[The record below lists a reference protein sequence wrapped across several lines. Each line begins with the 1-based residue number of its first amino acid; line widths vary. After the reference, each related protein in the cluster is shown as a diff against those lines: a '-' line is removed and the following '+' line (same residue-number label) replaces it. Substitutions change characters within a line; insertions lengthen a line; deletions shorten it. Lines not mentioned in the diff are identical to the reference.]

1 MAASETTG
9 GSDRTRDVPVLD
21 ERERAILDFERQW
34 WKHAGAKEDA
44 IRSEFSLSAARYY
57 QVLGALID
65 RREALV
71 YDPMLV
77 KRLQRMRDARSAA
90 RAARSTPQSSS

>member
-1 MAASETTG
+1 M
-9 GSDRTRDVPVLD
+9 
-21 ERERAILDFERQW
+21 LDFERQW

-44 IRSEFSLSAARYY
+44 IRSEFALSSARYY

-77 KRLQRMRDARSAA
+77 KRLQRLRDA
-90 RAARSTPQSSS
+90 

>member
-1 MAASETTG
+1 MAVGDTTG
-9 GSDRTRDVPVLD
+9 GPDDARAEPTLD

-65 RREALV
+65 RRAALV

>member
-1 MAASETTG
+1 MAVSETTG
-9 GSDRTRDVPVLD
+9 GFGDAAGAAALT

-44 IRSEFSLSAARYY
+44 IRSQFSLSAARYY

-90 RAARSTPQSSS
+90 RAARSTPRSSS

>member
-1 MAASETTG
+1 MAARETTDG
-9 GSDRTRDVPVLD
+9 PEEKRGTDALD
-21 ERERAILDFERQW
+21 DRERAILDFERQW

-44 IRSEFSLSAARYY
+44 IRSEFALSSARYY

-77 KRLQRMRDARSAA
+77 KRLQRLRDARSAA
-90 RAARSTPQSSS
+90 RAARSTPRSSS

>member
-9 GSDRTRDVPVLD
+9 GADRRSDVSALD
-21 ERERAILDFERQW
+21 ERERAILDFERHW

-44 IRSEFSLSAARYY
+44 IRSEFSLSSARYY

>member
-9 GSDRTRDVPVLD
+9 GSDDARGMSALD
-21 ERERAILDFERQW
+21 EREMAILDFERQW

>member
-1 MAASETTG
+1 MAESETTG
-9 GSDRTRDVPVLD
+9 GSGATRDASALD

-57 QVLGALID
+57 QVLGALIE

>member
-9 GSDRTRDVPVLD
+9 GTDGSRDARPLD
-21 ERERAILDFERQW
+21 ARERAILDFERQW

-57 QVLGALID
+57 QVLGALLD

>member
-9 GSDRTRDVPVLD
+9 GSDGARDMSALD
-21 ERERAILDFERQW
+21 DRERAILDFERQW

-90 RAARSTPQSSS
+90 RAARSTPQSST

>member
-1 MAASETTG
+1 MAVSETTG
-9 GSDRTRDVPVLD
+9 GSGDAAGAAALT

-44 IRSEFSLSAARYY
+44 IRSQFSLSAARYY

-90 RAARSTPQSSS
+90 RAARSTPRSSS

>member
-1 MAASETTG
+1 MSVSNTSG
-9 GSDRTRDVPVLD
+9 GRDDAREARALD
-21 ERERAILDFERQW
+21 ERERSILDFERQW

-77 KRLQRMRDARSAA
+77 KRLQRLREARSAA
-90 RAARSTPQSSS
+90 RAARTTPRSSS

>member
-1 MAASETTG
+1 MAARGT
-9 GSDRTRDVPVLD
+9 SDGRGEKHGAGALD
-21 ERERAILDFERQW
+21 DRERAILDFERQW

-44 IRSEFSLSAARYY
+44 IRSEFSLSSARYY

-77 KRLQRMRDARSAA
+77 KRLQRLRDARSAA
-90 RAARSTPQSSS
+90 RAARSTPRSSS

>member
-1 MAASETTG
+1 MAASESSDGRDEKHG
-9 GSDRTRDVPVLD
+9 GGALD

-44 IRSEFSLSAARYY
+44 IRSEFSLSSARYY

-77 KRLQRMRDARSAA
+77 KRLQRLRDARSAA
-90 RAARSTPQSSS
+90 RAARSTPRSSS

>member
-1 MAASETTG
+1 MAARETTDG
-9 GSDRTRDVPVLD
+9 PGETRGARALD

-44 IRSEFSLSAARYY
+44 IRSEFSLSSARYY

-77 KRLQRMRDARSAA
+77 KRLQRLRDARSAA
-90 RAARSTPQSSS
+90 RAARSTPRSSS

>member
-9 GSDRTRDVPVLD
+9 NTPEDRGARPLD

-77 KRLQRMRDARSAA
+77 KRLQRLRDARSAA
-90 RAARSTPQSSS
+90 RAARSTPQPPT

>member
-1 MAASETTG
+1 MTASETAG
-9 GSDRTRDVPVLD
+9 EADGVRDVPSLD
-21 ERERAILDFERQW
+21 PRERAILDFERQW

-65 RREALV
+65 RRDALV

>member
-1 MAASETTG
+1 MAVSETSGGRDEKHG
-9 GSDRTRDVPVLD
+9 GSPLD
-21 ERERAILDFERQW
+21 DRERAILDFERQW

-44 IRSEFSLSAARYY
+44 IRTEFSLSAARYY

-77 KRLQRMRDARSAA
+77 KRLQRLRDARSAA